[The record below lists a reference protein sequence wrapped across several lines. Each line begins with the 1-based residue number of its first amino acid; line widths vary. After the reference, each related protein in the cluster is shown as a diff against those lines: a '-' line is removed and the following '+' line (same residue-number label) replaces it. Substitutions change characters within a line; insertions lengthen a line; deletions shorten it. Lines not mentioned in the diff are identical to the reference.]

1 MGCFVAPLLATTSI
15 ETRDRKNVSMDLI
28 ADHISHRFGA
38 LEVLDHVSF
47 QVASGEVVAIVGPS
61 GCGKSTLL
69 QILGGLLRPS
79 AGTAELRGAPPANS
93 LNPLTFVFQDFALL
107 PWCTV
112 EQNVEFP
119 LVHTALGASERR
131 AVIDDALSRTSLS
144 DFRGAYPKQL
154 SGGMRQR
161 VGIARALAVR
171 PAILL
176 MDEPLSALDS
186 QTRELL
192 MEDFIGLLA
201 DGSMGAVY
209 VTHNLEEAVRLA
221 DRIVVLSRRPGRVRE
236 VVTIPM
242 TRAER
247 GDINARGRL
256 LTLQNDLWSLIREE
270 AIDAEREVQH
280 A

>member
-1 MGCFVAPLLATTSI
+1 M
-15 ETRDRKNVSMDLI
+15 ELI
-28 ADHISHRFGA
+28 ADHIGHRFGA
-38 LEVLDHVSF
+38 LEVLDDVSF
-47 QVASGEVVAIVGPS
+47 TVGSGEVVAVVGPS

-69 QILGGLLRPS
+69 QILGGLLQPATGR
-79 AGTAELRGAPPANS
+79 AELRGPPPPDS

-107 PWCTV
+107 PWRTV
-112 EQNVEFP
+112 AENVEFV
-119 LVHTALGASERR
+119 LLHAGLSAEAR
-131 AVIDDALSRTSLS
+131 AAVVSDALRRTGLN

-161 VGIARALAVR
+161 VGIARALAVK

-176 MDEPLSALDS
+176 MDEPLSALDA

-192 MEDFIGLLA
+192 LEDFIRLLA

-221 DRIVVLSRRPGRVRE
+221 DRIVVLSRRPGRIRE
-236 VVTIPM
+236 VVAVPLS
-242 TRAER
+242 RAAR
-247 GDINARGRL
+247 GDIDARGRL
-256 LTLQNDLWSLIREE
+256 LALQSELWSLIREE
-270 AIDAEREVQH
+270 AVDAEREIAH

>member
-1 MGCFVAPLLATTSI
+1 
-15 ETRDRKNVSMDLI
+15 MDLI

-38 LEVLDHVSF
+38 LEVLDDVSF
-47 QVASGEVVAIVGPS
+47 TVGSGEVVAIVGPS

-69 QILGGLLRPS
+69 SILGGLLQPN
-79 AGTAELRGAPPANS
+79 AGSAELRGAAPPDCR
-93 LNPLTFVFQDFALL
+93 NPLTFVFQDFALL

-112 EQNVEFP
+112 QENVEFP
-119 LVHTALGASERR
+119 LLHAGLDVAGRH
-131 AVIDDALSRTSLS
+131 AVVGDALRRTGLS
-144 DFRGAYPKQL
+144 DFRGAFPKQL

-192 MEDFIGLLA
+192 IEDFVGLLA

-209 VTHNLEEAVRLA
+209 VTHNLEEAARLA
-221 DRIVVLSRRPGRVRE
+221 DRIVVLSRRPGRIRE
-236 VVTIPM
+236 VVAIPL
-242 TRAER
+242 TRSER
-247 GDINARGRL
+247 GDIHAREQL
-256 LTLQNDLWSLIREE
+256 LALQSELWSLIREQAVE
-270 AIDAEREVQH
+270 AEREVQH

>member
-1 MGCFVAPLLATTSI
+1 
-15 ETRDRKNVSMDLI
+15 MDLI

-38 LEVLDHVSF
+38 LDVLDDVSF

-69 QILGGLLRPS
+69 SILGGLLLPG
-79 AGTAELRGAPPANS
+79 AGAARLRGAPPAGS

-112 EQNVEFP
+112 EANVAFP
-119 LVHTALGASERR
+119 LEHAGLGVSERR
-131 AVIDDALSRTSLS
+131 AVIDDALRRTSLS
-144 DFRGAYPKQL
+144 DFRGAWPKQL

-192 MEDFIGLLA
+192 MEDFIRLLA
-201 DGSMGAVY
+201 DGTMGAVY

-236 VVTIPM
+236 TVTIPM
-242 TRAER
+242 TRGER
-247 GDINARGRL
+247 GAIDARGKL
-256 LTLQNDLWSLIREE
+256 LALQNELWSLIREE
-270 AIDAEREVQH
+270 AIDAEREVLD

>member
-1 MGCFVAPLLATTSI
+1 
-15 ETRDRKNVSMDLI
+15 MDLI
-28 ADHISHRFGA
+28 ADHICHRFDA
-38 LEVLDHVSF
+38 LAVLDDVSF
-47 QVASGEVVAIVGPS
+47 TVGSGEVVAIVGPS

-69 QILGGLLRPS
+69 QVLGGLLQPS
-79 AGTAELRGAPPANS
+79 SGHAELRGAPQPDS

-112 EQNVEFP
+112 EQNVEFV
-119 LVHTALGASERR
+119 LLHTALSATER
-131 AVIDDALSRTSLS
+131 AATVGDALRRTGLT
-144 DFRGAYPKQL
+144 DFRRSWPKQL

-192 MEDFIGLLA
+192 MEDFIRLLA
-201 DGSMGAVY
+201 DGAMGAAY

-236 VVTIPM
+236 IVPIPLSR
-242 TRAER
+242 TER
-247 GDINARGRL
+247 GELNARGRL
-256 LTLQNDLWSLIREE
+256 LALQSELWSLIREQ